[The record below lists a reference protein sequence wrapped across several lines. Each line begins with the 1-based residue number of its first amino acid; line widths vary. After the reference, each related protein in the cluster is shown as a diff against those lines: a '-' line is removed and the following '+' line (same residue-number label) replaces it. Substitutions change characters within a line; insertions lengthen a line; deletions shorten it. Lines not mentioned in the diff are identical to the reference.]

1 MRLIKILTRS
11 LVMLAGF
18 NISIK
23 LHFLHSHLDKF
34 PGNLVD
40 LNEEQEDKFNQYVNV
55 MEERYQDR
63 WDKHMK
69 AKYC

>member
-23 LHFLHSHLDKF
+23 LHFLHCHLDTF

-40 LNEEQEDKFNQYVNV
+40 LNEEQEDKFKQYVNV